1 MYRINTEFD
10 IAPIES
16 IVGDARTSG
25 RIYVPKEMI
34 GRKVVVAC
42 IPEDV
47 RDNVVGMSTE
57 DLITQLT
64 GALGMSM
71 EDWNDVA
78 DECSAIGDL
87 ESSKYPENVSYN
99 DAVDELLEFV
109 RSTDIKGMTLQ
120 QAFCF
125 GAFIGITY
133 HPHMKREFDNK
144 FSSALVTL
152 NCSLK

>member
-10 IAPIES
+10 DAPIES
-16 IVGDARTSG
+16 IVGDAKTSG

-47 RDNVVGMSTE
+47 RDNVVGISTE
-57 DLITQLT
+57 NLIARLT
-64 GALGMSM
+64 DTLDMSI
-71 EDWNDVA
+71 EDWNEVA
-78 DECSAIGDL
+78 GECNALGNL
-87 ESSKYPENVSYN
+87 QSSKYPEQMSYN

-109 RSTDIKGMTLQ
+109 VSADIKDMTFQ

-125 GAFIGITY
+125 GALIGITY
-133 HPHMKREFDNK
+133 QPHMKREFDNK
-144 FSSALVTL
+144 SSIAM
-152 NCSLK
+152 KKY